1 MTTLAIITTYR
12 EDYPIILENLT
23 REQILAIKATMLAY
37 VETLTIA
44 SCIIG
49 GLEVE
54 GIDFPIE
61 KTIFLNLFHKEY
73 KIVPMCTIDNFE

>member
-1 MTTLAIITTYR
+1 MNTFAIITTYR

-49 GLEVE
+49 CLEVE